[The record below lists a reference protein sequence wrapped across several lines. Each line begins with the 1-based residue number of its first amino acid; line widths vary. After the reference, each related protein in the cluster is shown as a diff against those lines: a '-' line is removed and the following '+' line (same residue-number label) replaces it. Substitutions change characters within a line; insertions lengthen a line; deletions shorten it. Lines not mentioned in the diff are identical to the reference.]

1 MFQNLNFFPK
11 NVNLYPTGQN
21 CVILGADVPNKSSLP
36 HVGLFNIIIIFLG
49 KNGVDGKPTTM
60 L

>member
-21 CVILGADVPNKSSLP
+21 CVILGTDVPNKIGLP
-36 HVGLFNIIIIFLG
+36 NIG
-49 KNGVDGKPTTM
+49 REGGHKPKLSPTKTRK
-60 L
+60 